1 MDNNGWN
8 GWEKVLF
15 EGCVVCRIFHIQLA
29 RYGERRPRVK
39 ELESEGEM
47 A

>member
-1 MDNNGWN
+1 MAARL
-8 GWEKVLF
+8 EKVLF
-15 EGCVVCRIFHIQLA
+15 EGCVVCRIFRIRL
-29 RYGERRPRVK
+29 RDMVSGGREK